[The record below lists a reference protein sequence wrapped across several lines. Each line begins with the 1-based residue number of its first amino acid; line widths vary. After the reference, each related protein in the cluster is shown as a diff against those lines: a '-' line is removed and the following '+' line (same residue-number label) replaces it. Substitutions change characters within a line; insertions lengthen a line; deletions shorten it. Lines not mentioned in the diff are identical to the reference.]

1 MAHRGGR
8 YASHAILRRRCAFR
22 RASRSRKAN
31 SAARRYE
38 FLTLFMNIAIIAA
51 AGAGTRM
58 ASDRPKQFLLL
69 AGTPLII
76 HTLRV
81 FEQCESIDEV
91 IVVLPA
97 AESAGFLSLAAKYG
111 LRKVSRV
118 VPGGVTRADSVKR
131 GLMAIRAA
139 TAEIVAVHDGVR
151 PFVTVEE
158 IDAVV
163 AAART
168 DGAAILVAP
177 VTDTIKQVR
186 DGHVMQSLDRGE
198 LRRALT
204 PQCFQYELLREAYQT
219 ADVTDPSV
227 TDESVLVEKLGIPI
241 SVIDG
246 NPRNIKITTVEDL
259 VMAEAILKVSTDYAD
274 YTEF

>member
-1 MAHRGGR
+1 
-8 YASHAILRRRCAFR
+8 
-22 RASRSRKAN
+22 
-31 SAARRYE
+31 
-38 FLTLFMNIAIIAA
+38 MNIAIIAA

-58 ASDRPKQFLLL
+58 ASDRPKQFLQL
-69 AGTPLII
+69 AGTPVII
-76 HTLRV
+76 HTLKV
-81 FEQCESIDEV
+81 FEQCESINEV

-97 AESAGFLSLAAKYG
+97 AESAGFLSLAGRHG
-111 LRKVSRV
+111 LRKMARV
-118 VPGGVTRADSVKR
+118 IPGGVTRADSVKR

-151 PFVTVEE
+151 PFVTADE

-163 AAART
+163 AAAQA

-186 DGHVMQSLDRGE
+186 DQRIVQTLDRGA

-204 PQCFQYELLREAYQT
+204 PQCFRYELLRDAYQA

-227 TDESVLVEKLGIPI
+227 TDESVLVEKLGVAVSIVEG
-241 SVIDG
+241 SS
-246 NPRNIKITTVEDL
+246 RNIKITTAEDL
-259 VMAEAILKVSTDYAD
+259 AIAEAILKVSADYAD
-274 YTEF
+274 YTDV